1 MNPCDVCTSQI
12 FALLKSLSTKHVG
25 VVVVITV
32 VTVVGAYSIRAQL
45 LVLRWQTVFTL
56 VKGICDLWVCKCSFH
71 FWMVAKRGSI
81 AISDLVELLS
91 LLCVV
96 VVVVVVVNYVV

>member
-1 MNPCDVCTSQI
+1 MCDIADLCSSI
-12 FALLKSLSTKHVG
+12 ATKHVG
-25 VVVVITV
+25 VVVVIIV
-32 VTVVGAYSIRAQL
+32 VTVVGATVLRAQSCL
-45 LVLRWQTVFTL
+45 ALAD
-56 VKGICDLWVCKCSFH
+56 GIHAGERYLCLWVCKCSFH

-96 VVVVVVVNYVV
+96 LVVVVVVNYVV